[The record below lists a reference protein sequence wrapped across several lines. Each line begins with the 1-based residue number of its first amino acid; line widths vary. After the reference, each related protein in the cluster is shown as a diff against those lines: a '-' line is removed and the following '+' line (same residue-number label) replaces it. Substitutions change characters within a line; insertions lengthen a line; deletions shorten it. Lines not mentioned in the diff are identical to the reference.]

1 MATERFNEIQAE
13 INVKLGA
20 LRVTHDPNE
29 RRELLRE
36 VRKLIAELES
46 LAYDWPQGNS
56 KTKPEPI

>member
-1 MATERFNEIQAE
+1 MANERFNEIQAE
-13 INVKLGA
+13 ITVKLGA
-20 LRVTHDPNE
+20 LRVTHAPDE

-46 LAYDWPQGNS
+46 LAYEWPQGTS